1 MLSLSRTLAA
11 GIAAVAVSVVACTTA
26 IGLSGYTFGRD
37 GADGG
42 PPDASSATL
51 PDGTEPRDASAGDAD
66 AGGSGGEASAGGAG
80 AGGSDASAGG
90 ADAGGSDA
98 GASDAADATSCSVD
112 LATRCYPCAPATQ
125 PQFLNACTSAAC
137 VPFDDT
143 RVTLLLP
150 DGGLPPLPMQDEDAG
165 TH

>member
-1 MLSLSRTLAA
+1 MLSLSLSLAA
-11 GIAAVAVSVVACTTA
+11 GIAAIAVSVVGCTAA
-26 IGLSGYTFGRD
+26 IGLSDYTFGEH

-51 PDGTEPRDASAGDAD
+51 PDRTEPRGASAGDAD
-66 AGGSGGEASAGGAG
+66 AGGSDASTGDAG
-80 AGGSDASAGG
+80 AAGSDASEGD

-98 GASDAADATSCSVD
+98 ADAASCSVD
-112 LATRCYPCAPATQ
+112 LATTCYPCAPATQ

-150 DGGLPPLPMQDEDAG
+150 DGGLPPLTMRVDAG

>member
-26 IGLSGYTFGRD
+26 IGLSGYTFGQD

-51 PDGTEPRDASAGDAD
+51 PDRTEPRDASAGDAD
-66 AGGSGGEASAGGAG
+66 AGGSGGGASTGDAD
-80 AGGSDASAGG
+80 AGGSDASAGD

-98 GASDAADATSCSVD
+98 ADAASCSVD

-150 DGGLPPLPMQDEDAG
+150 DGGLPPLPMEVEDAG